1 MDLTESRAPH
11 DINHKKRDDPV
22 EKKSY
27 KLSSAT
33 RFFYFNFLL
42 LSLILNKFVSAFY
55 RTMDLNQPMSEEEA
69 RQWQELCD
77 AVSQILG
84 NAQL

>member
-1 MDLTESRAPH
+1 MVLSKK
-11 DINHKKRDDPV
+11 NHIICLARQG
-22 EKKSY
+22 
-27 KLSSAT
+27 
-33 RFFYFNFLL
+33 FFYFNCLL

-77 AVSQILG
+77 AVSQILD